1 MNLAQ
6 VLAIAAASW
15 VTVAA
20 ADPSTIAVLHAPH
33 AQAGC
38 LAARLDAVLASMQLH
53 RIEGGFDATPDGV
66 RMERAAA
73 LR

>member
-6 VLAIAAASW
+6 ALAIAAASW

-20 ADPSTIAVLHAPH
+20 ADPSSMAMVYGSRAE
-33 AQAGC
+33 ADC
-38 LAARLDAVLASMQLH
+38 LAARLETVVAGVQLQQ
-53 RIEGGFDATPDGV
+53 IEGGFNATPDGV

>member
-6 VLAIAAASW
+6 ALAIAAAAW

-20 ADPSTIAVLHAPH
+20 ADPSSIAMLHESH

-38 LAARLDAVLASMQLH
+38 LAARLETVVASMRLQQ
-53 RIEGGFDATPDGV
+53 IEGGFRATPDGV